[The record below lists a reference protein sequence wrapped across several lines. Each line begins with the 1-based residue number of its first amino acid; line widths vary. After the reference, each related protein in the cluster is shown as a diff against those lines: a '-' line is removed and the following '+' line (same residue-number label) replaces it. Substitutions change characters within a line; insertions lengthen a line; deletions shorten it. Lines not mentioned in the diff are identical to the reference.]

1 VTAYLEGFGIA
12 DWRLL
17 RKSDGPPD
25 SLGVFAS
32 LRPDL
37 DVDQDHQN
45 PSGSEER
52 RQHVDA
58 VNRGKKLLRVAGVL
72 LRPVVPV
79 DGHRGQ
85 GEGEEPTADD
95 EAPNE
100 ALGHVPVVV
109 KGVEYGDVA
118 VACDGQKL
126 ANGVGASESRHHEP
140 DDAGDFVLTEG
151 LDLEEAQVVGYV
163 ESHQEVGYRQAVD
176 ELVGGHRRQVA
187 GEAYG
192 EDGQQVAGN
201 DHDEYDGEHYHP
213 GDAPDVFLTC
223 LFRDVHRRSSS
234 GTPGS
239 KLTESGRFRR
249 FIKRNKCVISFSDFH

>member
-25 SLGVFAS
+25 SLGVLAS

-85 GEGEEPTADD
+85 GEGEEPTA
-95 EAPNE
+95 
-100 ALGHVPVVV
+100 
-109 KGVEYGDVA
+109 
-118 VACDGQKL
+118 ACDGQKL
-126 ANGVGASESRHHEP
+126 ADGVGASESRHHEP

-239 KLTESGRFRR
+239 KLIESGRFRR